1 MKSVLATIQR
11 TTHALFKPKVV
22 RWLIY
27 RVKVWNGACAAYA
40 NGHEGYFQD
49 KLGTPRTHPG
59 GGEWVQCSH
68 ALRASPK
75 FNSNFRSWNSARDC
89 GQCLKAP
96 QTQFV
101 GDNPSIRGRYLTKTS
116 LQISKKFRPFVV
128 IEWDAAGNRD
138 PSSPNSP
145 LTSRDTQY
153 NILACYSARQRLRRP
168 FYSERP
174 LSAEDDLQ
182 ELASPCGQD
191 AGAVGVYRVIPF
203 PTIHESF
210 TGV

>member
-1 MKSVLATIQR
+1 MNASESSVLTPSERVLSSTLISEVETLPAT
-11 TTHALFKPKVV
+11 VV
-22 RWLIY
+22 SVSRL
-27 RVKVWNGACAAYA
+27 
-40 NGHEGYFQD
+40 
-49 KLGTPRTHPG
+49 L
-59 GGEWVQCSH
+59 
-68 ALRASPK
+68 
-75 FNSNFRSWNSARDC
+75 
-89 GQCLKAP
+89 P